1 MTNKKLSPDATS
13 ILIHAPLIEHRDAI
27 MRHTLRPPR
36 LDPKILIAI
45 KLKGMNEIE
54 KTREHIDII
63 RLSTLKR
70 FAVSVV
76 IGMKATWHI
85 LLPINARR
93 CAVRKIH
100 LYT

>member
-1 MTNKKLSPDATS
+1 MTNKKLLFDATR
-13 ILIHAPLIEHRDAI
+13 ILIHTPLIEHRAAI

-36 LDPKILIAI
+36 LDPNILIAI
-45 KLKGMNEIE
+45 KLKGMNAIE

-70 FAVSVV
+70 FDVSVV

-85 LLPINARR
+85 LLPINASRW
-93 CAVRKIH
+93 AVSKIH
-100 LYT
+100 LYA